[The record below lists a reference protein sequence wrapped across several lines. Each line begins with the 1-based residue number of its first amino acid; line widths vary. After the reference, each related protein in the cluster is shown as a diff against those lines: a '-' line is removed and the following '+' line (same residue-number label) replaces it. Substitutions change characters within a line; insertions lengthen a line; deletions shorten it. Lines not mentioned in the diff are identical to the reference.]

1 MGATRKVRRMDI
13 KELGLTAEQL
23 EAVQKYAQSEA
34 DKVRTNYSKQLKDVN
49 DELNK
54 YKPKEKTEEEKSIEA
69 RIKALEDRE
78 AEISKK
84 ERQVQVKGKLEEL
97 GLPTGLAD
105 YLNFKNDEDIEKV
118 GGELAK
124 YFLENGN
131 KPTNHSKSKP
141 VTKEQFNKMSYA
153 QRAQLYQD
161 NPELYKALSK

>member
-1 MGATRKVRRMDI
+1 MNI
-13 KELGLTAEQL
+13 NELGLTAEQL
-23 EAVQKYAQSEA
+23 EAVQKFAQSEA
-34 DKVRTNYSKQLKDVN
+34 DKVRTSYSKQLKDAN

-54 YKPKEKTEEEKSIEA
+54 YKPKEKTEDEKNLEA

-84 ERQVQVKGKLEEL
+84 ERQVQVKDKLEEL

-105 YLNFKNDEDIEKV
+105 YLNFKDDEDIEKV
-118 GGELAK
+118 GSQLAQ

-131 KPTNHSKSKP
+131 KPTNHAKSQP
-141 VTKEQFNKMSYA
+141 VTKDQFRKMSYV
-153 QRAQLYQD
+153 QRAQLFNE

>member
-1 MGATRKVRRMDI
+1 MDI
-13 KELGLTAEQL
+13 NELGLTEEQL
-23 EAVQKYAQSEA
+23 AAVQKYAQSEA
-34 DKVRTNYSKQLKDVN
+34 DKVRTNYSKQLKDTQ

-54 YKPKEKTEEEKSIEA
+54 YKPKEKTDEEKSIEA
-69 RIKALEDRE
+69 RLKALEDRE
-78 AEISKK
+78 AELNKK

-105 YLNFKNDEDIEKV
+105 YLNFKDDEDIEKV

-131 KPTNHSKSKP
+131 KPTNHAKSQP
-141 VTKEQFNKMSYA
+141 VTKEQFKKMSYV
-153 QRAQLYQD
+153 QRAQLYSE

>member
-1 MGATRKVRRMDI
+1 MDI
-13 KELGLTAEQL
+13 KELGLTQEQL
-23 EAVQKYAQSEA
+23 DAVQKYAQSEA
-34 DKVRTNYSKQLKDVN
+34 DKVRTNYSKQLKEAN

-54 YKPKEKTEEEKSIEA
+54 YKPKEKSEEEKSLEA

-131 KPTNHSKSKP
+131 KPTNHPKSQP
-141 VTKEQFNKMSYA
+141 VTKDQFRKMSYV
-153 QRAQLYQD
+153 QRAQLYNE

>member
-13 KELGLTAEQL
+13 KELGLTTEQL

-54 YKPKEKTEEEKSIEA
+54 YKPKEITEEEKSLEA

-84 ERQVQVKGKLEEL
+84 ERQVQVKDKLEEL

-105 YLNFKNDEDIEKV
+105 YLNFKSDDDIEKV

-131 KPTNHSKSKP
+131 KPKNHAKSQP
-141 VTKEQFNKMSYA
+141 VTKDQFRNMSYV
-153 QRAQLYQD
+153 QRAQLYNE
-161 NPELYKALSK
+161 NPELYKMLSK

>member
-1 MGATRKVRRMDI
+1 MNI
-13 KELGLTAEQL
+13 NELGLTAEQL
-23 EAVQKYAQSEA
+23 DAVQKYAQSEA

-49 DELNK
+49 EELSK

-105 YLNFKNDEDIEKV
+105 YLNFKSDDDIEKV

-124 YFLENGN
+124 YFLENGS
-131 KPTNHSKSKP
+131 KPTTHAKSQP
-141 VTKEQFNKMSYA
+141 VTKDQFKQMSYV
-153 QRAQLYQD
+153 QRAQLFNE

>member
-1 MGATRKVRRMDI
+1 MDI

-23 EAVQKYAQSEA
+23 DAVQKYAQSEA

-49 DELNK
+49 EELNK
-54 YKPKEKTEEEKSIEA
+54 YKPKEKTEEEKSLEA

-124 YFLENGN
+124 YFLENGS
-131 KPTNHSKSKP
+131 KPTNHAKSQP
-141 VTKEQFNKMSYA
+141 VTRDQFKKMSYV
-153 QRAQLYQD
+153 QRAQLYNE

>member
-1 MGATRKVRRMDI
+1 MDI
-13 KELGLTAEQL
+13 NELGLTEEQL
-23 EAVQKYAQSEA
+23 AAVQKYAQSEA
-34 DKVRTNYSKQLKDVN
+34 DKVRTNYSKQLKDTQ

-54 YKPKEKTEEEKSIEA
+54 YKPKEKTDEEKSIEA
-69 RIKALEDRE
+69 RLKALEDRE
-78 AEISKK
+78 AELNKK

-105 YLNFKNDEDIEKV
+105 YLNFKDDEDIEKV

-131 KPTNHSKSKP
+131 KPTNHAKSQP
-141 VTKEQFNKMSYA
+141 VTKEQFKKMSYV
-153 QRAQLYQD
+153 QRAQLYNE

>member
-1 MGATRKVRRMDI
+1 MDI

-23 EAVQKYAQSEA
+23 DAVQKYAQSEA

-54 YKPKEKTEEEKSIEA
+54 YKPKEKTEEEKSLEA

-124 YFLENGN
+124 YFLENGS
-131 KPTNHSKSKP
+131 KPTNHAKSQP
-141 VTKEQFNKMSYA
+141 VTRDQFKKMSYV
-153 QRAQLYQD
+153 QRAQLYNE
-161 NPELYKALSK
+161 NPELYKMLSK

>member
-1 MGATRKVRRMDI
+1 MDI
-13 KELGLTAEQL
+13 NELGLTAEQL

-34 DKVRTNYSKQLKDVN
+34 DKVRTNYSKQLKDAN
-49 DELNK
+49 EELSK

-69 RIKALEDRE
+69 RLKALEDRE
-78 AEISKK
+78 AELNKK

-97 GLPTGLAD
+97 GLPTGLAE
-105 YLNFKNDEDIEKV
+105 YLNFKDDEDIEKV

-131 KPTNHSKSKP
+131 KPTNHAKSQP
-141 VTKEQFNKMSYA
+141 VTKEQFKKMSYV
-153 QRAQLYQD
+153 QRAQLYNE

>member
-1 MGATRKVRRMDI
+1 MDI

-23 EAVQKYAQSEA
+23 DAVQKYAQSEA

-49 DELNK
+49 EELNK
-54 YKPKEKTEEEKSIEA
+54 YKPKEKTEEEKSLEA

-124 YFLENGN
+124 YFLENGS
-131 KPTNHSKSKP
+131 KPTNHAKSQP
-141 VTKEQFNKMSYA
+141 VTRDQFKKMSYV
-153 QRAQLYQD
+153 QRAQLYNE
-161 NPELYKALSK
+161 NPELYKMLSK